1 MKTRENSSTLP
12 ALNALQNGSS
22 ASESDYLSLDLPA
35 PKNAVSREGIDLIW
49 DFTRE
54 VLTLQFKKGTRN
66 VVETYTRAERD
77 AAFASACS
85 HNAKG
90 FDVYYMV
97 NEGDGVT
104 LGSGSTPRNSAAV
117 RYLTNCF
124 IDADGLPLP
133 ELEQYLTA
141 IDLEPSLVVESS
153 PGRYHIY
160 FTLADTAASASNVK
174 LWKSIQT
181 ALFHLSDETKTD
193 IAVDRSM
200 ADTSKL
206 LRVPCFTHVTKKHT
220 VTILRTAQNSYTLR
234 ELARKTSAHFFT
246 KTPSDSLSTYTPP
259 QKINAGERHNRLV
272 PYALY
277 LANLPIPDGEK
288 LALFRSKVFLDTEH
302 PDTEYRTLENN
313 EPALTPEAI
322 RIFTNALNK
331 VELERQEALTAT
343 AKELSEKNESPWELP
358 DSFYTSAPNGFGN
371 IIQQV
376 LRHCMFPVPSLA
388 FGAFLTGAS
397 AVKALTHLT
406 PHKSSP
412 SLYTLNV
419 AISGYGKS
427 DPLTM
432 LQNTLVESGLSK
444 LIENEIRSD
453 RGILEHLRSSGG
465 TGLFIVDE
473 IGHLLNQ
480 MLTSDEAYMAGVKR
494 QLLQLSNAG
503 TKKGHTLGKT
513 SDYAKKKKDET
524 APVIDCPALAICGF
538 TVPAVFNKIFTLDS
552 IREGIFSRFIPI
564 VSDIRYIEA
573 NPHAD
578 KAFTVRNSPFFTPPV
593 GHVPELI
600 GEAKEGEDAE
610 VPPLVA
616 PPQRV
621 AMRYTP
627 EAYRRFMEILNH
639 YRKLSTEQAIKAIKE
654 GEEDEDVSPIYT
666 RIAENVEKIAATLSP
681 GDIIDLDTL
690 EYAHTFMESRLQ
702 ATINSLDIIIG
713 GSTVGGS
720 NAARED
726 KVIAKVA
733 SAGGVMGKRDLYH
746 KVRKSFRN
754 MSEFDQA
761 ISDLVKQE
769 RLCLVK
775 QVASKNNKTKILVK
789 LADVLE

>member
-1 MKTRENSSTLP
+1 V
-12 ALNALQNGSS
+12 
-22 ASESDYLSLDLPA
+22 SESGYLSLDLPA
-35 PKNAVSREGIDLIW
+35 PKNAVSKGGIDLIW

-54 VLTLQFKKGTRN
+54 ILTLQFKKGNKNT
-66 VVETYTRAERD
+66 VETYTKAERD
-77 AAFASACS
+77 AAFLSACS

-90 FDVYYMV
+90 YDVYYMV

-104 LGSGSTPRNSAAV
+104 LGGGSTPRNSAAV

-124 IDADGLPLP
+124 IDADGLPLS
-133 ELEQYLTA
+133 EINQYLTS

-206 LRVPCFTHVTKKHT
+206 LRVPCFTHVSKKYT
-220 VTILRTAQNSYTLR
+220 VTVLRTSAASYTLQD
-234 ELARKTSAHFFT
+234 LAQKTSAHLFT
-246 KTPSDSLSTYTPP
+246 KTPHDPNHSYTPP
-259 QKINAGERHNRLV
+259 QKINAGERHNKLV

-277 LANLPIPDGEK
+277 LANLPIPDHEK
-288 LALFRSKVFLDTEH
+288 LSLFRSKIFLDTEH
-302 PDTEYRTLENN
+302 PDSEYRTLENN

-322 RIFTNALNK
+322 RIFTNALHK
-331 VELERQEALTAT
+331 VELERQTALTAT
-343 AKELSEKNESPWELP
+343 ARELAEKNESPWELP
-358 DSFYTSAPNGFGN
+358 DTFYTSAPNGFGH
-371 IIQQV
+371 IVQQV
-376 LRHCMFPVPSLA
+376 LAHSMFPVPSLA

-513 SDYAKKKKDET
+513 SDYSKKKKDEQ

-538 TVPAVFNKIFTLDS
+538 TVPAVFNKIFTLES

-573 NPHAD
+573 NPNAD
-578 KAFTVRNSPFFTPPV
+578 KAFTIRNSPFFSAPV
-593 GHVPELI
+593 GHVPELL
-600 GEAKEGEDAE
+600 GEAPNGEEKE

-616 PPQRV
+616 PPPRI
-621 AMRYTP
+621 AMRYT
-627 EAYRRFMEILNH
+627 EAAYKRFMEILNH
-639 YRKLSTEQAIKAIKE
+639 YRKLSTEQAIRAIKE
-654 GEEDEDVSPIYT
+654 GEEDEDVSPVYT
-666 RIAENVEKIAATLSP
+666 RIAENIEKIAATLSP

-733 SAGGVMGKRDLYH
+733 SAGGATGKRDLYH

-754 MSEFDQA
+754 MAEFDQTV
-761 ISDLVKQE
+761 SELVKQE

-775 QVASKNNKTKILVK
+775 QLVGKTKQTKTFVK